1 MSENNSEIESLI
13 AKIES
18 AHKSGSFKN
27 YIEYIRF
34 PFYKNLELNS
44 KIEFD
49 FPLTVM
55 VGPNGSGKSSA
66 LQGIYG
72 MPDGYSPGH
81 FWFST
86 KVDPIADDDNN
97 RHCLIYG
104 HKGDGDKIVEV
115 LKTRIGEAK
124 GSHYWEPSRPLKKYG
139 MKTLKGSR
147 NPTVKKNVVYLDFRS
162 ALSAYDRFF
171 YFSNFKTTKTFKSK
185 QDLVSGL
192 SKHLKHSI
200 DNSLEKK
207 HYSRKISK
215 PIILGK
221 QELDAVNKILEKDYI
236 ECKLINHNLYSKEQG
251 LTIYF
256 KTKDINYSEA
266 FAGRG
271 EFAVVKLVHEIMK
284 ADQYSLIILDEP
296 EVSLHPGAQEKL
308 LEFLLKQT
316 LEKKLQI
323 VIATHSEKFLLHL
336 PEKSIKLY
344 FHTKGIRFG
353 IQNRC
358 HYLEAF
364 KFIGHKITPSD
375 KKIIYV
381 EDILAKYI
389 LDKILEDLNN
399 EFPIM
404 FEVKYL
410 PGGVEDL
417 KKRTSGFSQE
427 NEANKFVI
435 LDGDKTK
442 PQIDPSLLTV
452 KESGTFKELDKKIK
466 EIIGMD
472 FNSLGFSIDSKGTS
486 GGDENQK
493 ITLSLKYLSYVFSN
507 LDYFPNNKI
516 PEDIIWD
523 TDYANNILKTA
534 HISSTTFTND
544 NKKNIYHFTKL
555 YTGDQTD
562 GSYKTCCKL
571 FIKEF
576 VRKKGVDYTEIVKIL
591 NKFKSITVD

>member
-1 MSENNSEIESLI
+1 MSEKNNEIQGLI
-13 AKIES
+13 GKIED
-18 AHKSGSFKN
+18 AHKNGSFKN

-34 PFYKNLELNS
+34 PFYKNLELDS
-44 KIEFD
+44 KIEFN
-49 FPLTVM
+49 FPITVM

-72 MPDGYSPGH
+72 MPEGYSPGH

-104 HKGDGDKIVEV
+104 YKADDDEIIEV

-139 MKTLKGSR
+139 MTTLKGSR

-192 SKHLKHSI
+192 SRHLKHSI

-215 PIILGK
+215 PIILSK
-221 QELDAVNKILEKDYI
+221 KELDAVNKILEKDYV
-236 ECKLINHNLYSKEQG
+236 ECKLINHNLYSKEEG

-271 EFAVVKLVHEIMK
+271 EFAVVKLVHEIMN
-284 ADQYSLIILDEP
+284 AELYSLIILDEP

-323 VIATHSEKFLLHL
+323 VIATHSEKFLIHL
-336 PEKSIKLY
+336 PENSIKLY
-344 FHTKGIRFG
+344 FHTEGIRFG
-353 IQNRC
+353 IQNHC

-364 KFIGHKITPSD
+364 KFIGHKIAPSD
-375 KKIIYV
+375 KKIIFV
-381 EDILAKYI
+381 EDILAKSI
-389 LDKILEDLNN
+389 LDNILENLNN
-399 EFPIM
+399 EFTIM

-410 PGGVEDL
+410 PGGVDDL
-417 KKRTSGFSQE
+417 IKRTSKFSQE
-427 NEANKFVI
+427 NEANKFII

-442 PQIDPSLLTV
+442 PKIDPLLLTV
-452 KESGTFKELDKKIK
+452 KKTESLEELDEIINKIIGKNFKE
-466 EIIGMD
+466 
-472 FNSLGFSIDSKGTS
+472 LGFSIDGNINS
-486 GGDENQK
+486 GGNIELK
-493 ITLSLKYLSYVFSN
+493 IELSLKYLKYMYSN

-523 TDYANNILKTA
+523 IEFANNTLKTVKL
-534 HISSTTFTND
+534 SSIRFTND
-544 NKKNIYHFTKL
+544 NKKNIYDFTKF
-555 YTGDQTD
+555 YIGDQTD
-562 GSYKTCCKL
+562 ASYKTCCRL
-571 FIKEF
+571 FINEF
-576 VRKKGVDYTEIVKIL
+576 VRKKNSDYIEIVSIL
-591 NKFKSITVD
+591 NKFKLTS